1 MSDHNYG
8 RILAGDEHTLRDACQ
23 RFQDQSVDL
32 ENMDEGP
39 RENRVTTLASPCSVS
54 GPGTFS
60 GGAQQTLTFL
70 PSDRP
75 GWWIDRADLADALPV
90 RVAIDNVWT
99 TGNIVSNI
107 VLRAGSPHNY
117 LRMVEHIIALRV
129 GLGLD
134 NVIVRTESGDPP
146 LLERGSLDLVEA
158 IEKAGIVPGETLA
171 GYVTVKETVSI
182 VSPQG
187 SFLVIHPAPAGSR
200 QLTLDCA
207 VDFPNAIGKQRI
219 RFDVNRDSCRHGSF
233 ARTNTSVGVMLY
245 CMTIGKIFADVRNL
259 GYSRKNLLI
268 AGKRDYSNEARLIH
282 EGKSLEAAW
291 HRSTLDLLAAVALIA
306 DGRFAGHIESYKAGH
321 SLDCQMVTK
330 LYQSDLL
337 EPVT

>member
-1 MSDHNYG
+1 MSDHDLGNT
-8 RILAGDEHTLRDACQ
+8 LHGDPEALKPAYQAFRDQ
-23 RFQDQSVDL
+23 EVDY
-32 ENMDEGP
+32 EDMAEGP
-39 RENRVTTLASPCSVS
+39 RVDRVTTLGASCSVS

-60 GGAQQTLTFL
+60 GAQQTLTFL
-70 PSDRP
+70 PSERP
-75 GWWIDRADLADALPV
+75 GWWIDRNDQPDSLPM

-134 NVIVRTESGDPP
+134 NVVVRTESGDPP
-146 LLERGSLDLVEA
+146 LFERGSLDLVEA
-158 IEKAGIVPGETLA
+158 IEGAGIVASEA
-171 GYVTVKETVSI
+171 QARYVTVKETASI
-182 VSPQG
+182 IGPQG
-187 SFLVIHPAPAGSR
+187 SFLVFHPAPEGSR

-219 RFDVNRDSCRHGSF
+219 RFDVNRESCKHGSF

-245 CMTIGKIFADVRNL
+245 CMTVGKVFADIRNL
-259 GYSRKNLLI
+259 GYSRRNLLI
-268 AGKRDYSNEARLIH
+268 AGKREYSNEPRLMH
-282 EGKSLEAAW
+282 SGRSLEAAW
-291 HRSTLDLLAAVALIA
+291 HRASLDLLAAVALIA

-321 SLDCQMVTK
+321 ALDCQMVTR
-330 LYQSDLL
+330 LYQNDLL
-337 EPVT
+337 EPVD

>member
-1 MSDHNYG
+1 MNPDNYG
-8 RILAGDEHTLRDACQ
+8 SVLGGDAEILRSAYQT
-23 RFQDQSVDL
+23 FQDQPIDL
-32 ENMDEGP
+32 ENMVEIP
-39 RENRVTTLASPCSVS
+39 REDHVTTLASPCSIS

-75 GWWIDRADLADALPV
+75 GWWIDRHDLADALLV

-99 TGNIVSNI
+99 TGNTVSNI

-117 LRMVEHIIALRV
+117 LRMVEHIIALKI

-158 IEKAGIVPGETLA
+158 IESAGIVPGDA
-171 GYVTVKETVSI
+171 RAAHVTVKETVSI

-187 SFLVIHPAPAGSR
+187 SFLVMHPAPPGSR
-200 QLTLDCA
+200 RLTLDCA
-207 VDFPNAIGKQRI
+207 IDFSNAIGKQRI
-219 RFDVNRDSCRHGSF
+219 KFDVNRDTFRHGSI

-245 CMTIGKIFADVRNL
+245 CMTIGKIFADIRRL
-259 GYSRKNLLI
+259 GYSRRNLLI
-268 AGKRDYSNEARLIH
+268 AGRREYANEARLIH

-321 SLDCQMVTK
+321 ALDCLMITR
-330 LYQSDLL
+330 LYQRDLL
-337 EPVT
+337 EPVD